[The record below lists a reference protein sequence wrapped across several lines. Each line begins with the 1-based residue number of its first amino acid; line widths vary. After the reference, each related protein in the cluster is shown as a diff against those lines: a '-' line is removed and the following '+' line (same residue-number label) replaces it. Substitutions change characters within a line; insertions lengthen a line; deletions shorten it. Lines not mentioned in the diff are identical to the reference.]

1 MQRIREG
8 DIYYPDNR
16 KGMERFADKD
26 AYNLGNPLRENKDT
40 AIIFTA
46 LCARA
51 AMDGGLSPRI
61 AKQLEV
67 QYMQTMMQSPMLTS
81 ANTSRANY
89 VWLPITFEEG
99 KPKIH
104 WRDSWKLSDFE

>member
-1 MQRIREG
+1 MHVLALSLYIALADRWVPDYPVDAKLADLLERCTAQRFDPEH
-8 DIYYPDNR
+8 
-16 KGMERFADKD
+16 
-26 AYNLGNPLRENKDT
+26 YNATSE
-40 AIIFTA
+40 
-46 LCARA
+46 
-51 AMDGGLSPRI
+51 
-61 AKQLEV
+61 E
-67 QYMQTMMQSPMLTS
+67 MQTMMQSPMLTS